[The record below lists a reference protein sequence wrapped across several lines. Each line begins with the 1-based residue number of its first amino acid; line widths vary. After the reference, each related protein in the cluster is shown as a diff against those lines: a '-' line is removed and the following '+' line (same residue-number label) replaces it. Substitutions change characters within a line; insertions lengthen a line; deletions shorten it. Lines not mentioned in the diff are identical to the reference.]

1 MGLRVAVVGVG
12 RWGANHV
19 RVLSRLR
26 GELVEALLVVDSNPS
41 RASSIASRYACER
54 WYTSVEELLQ
64 REKDLDA
71 AVIAVPTVYH
81 FPVSRV
87 LAGKVHLLVEKPLA
101 ASAEEGLELLRAAK
115 EGGKLLVVGH
125 IERFNPVVHI
135 VKQHSANLG
144 GPLAVEAKRIGP
156 GPARGYTLNLGVA
169 HDLLVHDV
177 DVANFI
183 LDRLP
188 HRVYALALRDAE
200 FPYET
205 EVQALYEYPE
215 GATAYLT
222 ASWRSSPAYKH
233 RSISVRTPS
242 AIVRGDYILRRV
254 VVDNGV
260 SRYSLGFVETS
271 LQTETS
277 SIEIS
282 YLQPEPLELELR
294 NFLEA
299 AANRAK
305 PAVTGLEGYIALKC
319 VVKALESAA
328 KSRPVEITWEELDRL
343 G

>member
-1 MGLRVAVVGVG
+1 MNVAVIGVG

-19 RVLSRLR
+19 RVLSKLR
-26 GELVEALLVVDSNPS
+26 GELVDALFVVDSDPS
-41 RASSIASRYACER
+41 RASGIAHRYACDR
-54 WYTSVEELLQ
+54 WYSSVEELLR
-64 REKDLDA
+64 REKSLDA
-71 AVIAVPTVYH
+71 AIVAVPTVYH

-87 LAGKVHLLVEKPLA
+87 LADKVHLLVEKPLA
-101 ASAEEGLELLRAAK
+101 ASIEEGLELLRVTGK
-115 EGGKLLVVGH
+115 SGKLLMVGH

-135 VKQHSANLG
+135 VKRHSASLG
-144 GPLAVEAKRIGP
+144 GPLAVEARRVGP

-177 DVANFI
+177 DVANFV

-188 HRVYALALRDAE
+188 HRVYALAMHDAA

-205 EVQALYEYPE
+205 EVQALYEYP
-215 GATAYLT
+215 GGVTAYLT

-254 VVDNGV
+254 VIDNGV
-260 SRYSLGFVETS
+260 DKYPLGFVETS

-299 AANRAK
+299 AADRAK
-305 PAVTGLEGYIALKC
+305 PAITGLEGYIALKC
-319 VVKALESAA
+319 IVKALESAA
-328 KSRPVEITWEELDRL
+328 KSKPIEITWDELSSL